1 MSVLRKITALC
12 ILTALAATACG
23 DSVVTIPGDPSADA
37 DQGGVGDMGS
47 PYTQDDM
54 KPLLDFGTPRPSDM
68 DTPTPVD
75 MGSPPDPP
83 DMRMEPVDM
92 GPPPPPEDMGTPD
105 PPDMNMEPEDMAPPR
120 PPGPAPSDS
129 VETVKNQGC
138 TTAVVKGLSQQLI
151 DEMNCISPGVVS
163 GIDHIAALD
172 LYSVVFPYMQT
183 PAANSLTA
191 RMSSR
196 AAGSVRVSSAL
207 RTLPQQYL
215 LYRWYREG
223 RCNIGLAATPGNSNH
238 NGALAID
245 TPDYNAIKSD
255 MTGNGWRW
263 LGNSDPVHFDYTAG
277 GMDIRSL
284 SVLAFQKLWNRN
296 NPNDTIAEDGAY
308 GPQTE
313 GKLKLAPSNGFSIV
327 PWCPGTSVRP
337 LSGVA
342 SATFLLDGGWASVL
356 APAIV
361 RHVEYR
367 VDGEVVATA
376 SRDDDGAWANFM
388 VDFQPTLDGMK
399 GEKRGGHQPVLEVDL
414 IGPEGEILRT
424 MQGLMEGKDGIAIL
438 PDGPGLY
445 RVSARGYEDDA
456 FIEVYRDGKLIL
468 PDPTAP
474 WTPTS
479 GVYGLGREVSL
490 ERVEVRVRR

>member
-1 MSVLRKITALC
+1 MSVWHKTTGLC
-12 ILTALAATACG
+12 ILLALASTACG
-23 DSVVTIPGDPSADA
+23 ESVVTIPGDPGEDA
-37 DQGGVGDMGS
+37 DLGGVNDMGS
-47 PYTQDDM
+47 PFEPDDM
-54 KPLLDFGTPRPSDM
+54 KPLLDFGTPSPTDM
-68 DTPTPVD
+68 GNPTPTD
-75 MGSPPDPP
+75 MGSPNPP
-83 DMRMEPVDM
+83 DMRTEPEDM
-92 GPPPPPEDMGTPD
+92 GPPPPEDMGAPD
-105 PPDMNMEPEDMAPPR
+105 PPDMNTEPEDMGPPPR

-151 DEMNCISPGVVS
+151 DEMNCIDPGVVS

-191 RMSSR
+191 RMANR

-255 MTGNGWRW
+255 MTSNGWRW
-263 LGNSDPVHFDYTAG
+263 LGSSDPVHFDYTAG
-277 GMDIRSL
+277 GTDIRSL

-313 GKLKLAPSNGFSIV
+313 GRLKLAPSNGFSIV

-342 SATFLLDGGWASVL
+342 SATFLLEDGWASIL

-367 VDGEVVATA
+367 VDGEIVATA

-388 VDFQPTLDGMK
+388 VDFQPVLKDLADEK
-399 GEKRGGHQPVLEVDL
+399 LPGETALEVDL
-414 IGPEGEILRT
+414 IGPEGKVLRT
-424 MQGLMEGKDGIAIL
+424 MHGLLDDREGIAIL

-445 RVSARGYEDDA
+445 RISAQGHEQDA
-456 FIEVYRDGKLIL
+456 FIEVYLDGRSIL
-468 PDPTAP
+468 PDPTAT

-479 GVYGLGREVSL
+479 GVYALGRDVSFD
-490 ERVEVRVRR
+490 RVEVRVRR

>member
-1 MSVLRKITALC
+1 MVDPHKLDGSRISLSLVLLV
-12 ILTALAATACG
+12 ALAASACG
-23 DSVVTIPGDPSADA
+23 ESIVTIPGEEGS
-37 DQGGVGDMGS
+37 DQGEEWMFDMGT
-47 PYTQDDM
+47 PNPEDM
-54 KPLLDFGTPRPSDM
+54 PKPLLDFGTPQPVADM
-68 DTPTPVD
+68 GQPMPVD
-75 MGSPPDPP
+75 MGQPDPP

-92 GPPPPPEDMGTPD
+92 GPPPPVDMGQPD
-105 PPDMNMEPEDMAPPR
+105 PPDMNMEPEDMGPPPR
-120 PPGPAPSDS
+120 PPGPPASDS

-151 DEMNCISPGVVS
+151 DEMNCITPGVVS

-191 RMSSR
+191 RMANRS
-196 AAGSVRVSSAL
+196 ANSVRVSSAL

-245 TPDYNAIKSD
+245 TPDYNAIKSE

-313 GKLKLAPSNGFSIV
+313 GRLKQAPSNGFSIV
-327 PWCPGTSVRP
+327 PWCPGTGIRP
-337 LSGVA
+337 LSGIA
-342 SATFLLDGGWASVL
+342 SATFLLEDGWASVL

-367 VDGEVVATA
+367 VAGEVIATA
-376 SRDDDGAWANFM
+376 SREDGGWANFL
-388 VDFQPTLDGMK
+388 VDV
-399 GEKRGGHQPVLEVDL
+399 RPVLEEQTGSHTDLEVDL
-414 IGPEGEILRT
+414 IGPEGVILRT
-424 MQGLMEGKDGIAIL
+424 MQGQIAGADGVSIL

-445 RVSARGYEDDA
+445 RVDARGYEDDA
-456 FIEVYRDGKLIL
+456 FIEVYLDGQQIA
-468 PDPTAP
+468 PDPTAA

-479 GVYGLGREVSL
+479 GVYKLGREVDL
-490 ERVEVRVRR
+490 ERVEIEVRR